1 MIIDGI
7 EVLIE
12 GSGRP
17 GAQTIVMIHGW
28 PDTLRL
34 WDAQVAALQGQYRC
48 VRFTLPGFDK
58 QLPIRAR
65 SLDELVSFIETV
77 VLKTSH
83 LPLESLGRQLR

>member
-17 GAQTIVMIHGW
+17 DAQTIVMIHGW

-34 WDAQVAALQGQYRC
+34 WDAQVAAL
-48 VRFTLPGFDK
+48 T
-58 QLPIRAR
+58 
-65 SLDELVSFIETV
+65 
-77 VLKTSH
+77 
-83 LPLESLGRQLR
+83 GREAKRLR